1 MAGGQFGPHGPTAVS
16 HAVPVRKLD
25 LEHAMIHRQASLKPI
40 WAMEP
45 LALELAVTFNNVLCD
60 DAIFLFK

>member
-1 MAGGQFGPHGPTAVS
+1 MAGGQFGLLGPIAVS
-16 HAVPVRKLD
+16 HAVLVRKLD

-45 LALELAVTFNNVLCD
+45 LAWELAVTFNNVLCD